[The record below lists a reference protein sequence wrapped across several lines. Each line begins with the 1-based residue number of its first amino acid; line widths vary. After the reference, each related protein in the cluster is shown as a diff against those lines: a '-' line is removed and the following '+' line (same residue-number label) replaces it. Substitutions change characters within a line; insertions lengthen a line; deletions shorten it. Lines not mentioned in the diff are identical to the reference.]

1 MYAYL
6 KEIQKT
12 FHSQDDHLQDKYLND
27 HRGILYIGLD
37 DTKRS
42 FLAKRKGKKKEEEEE
57 EEWNGIPREKV

>member
-1 MYAYL
+1 M
-6 KEIQKT
+6 
-12 FHSQDDHLQDKYLND
+12 QDKYLND

-57 EEWNGIPREKV
+57 EWNGIPQEKV